1 MTFRTYTMLIKAP
14 HITLTN
20 LTIENIAGEGHIVG
34 QAVALHLYADD
45 INIFNCTL
53 KAHQD
58 TIFLG
63 PLSQDLIER
72 YVGLL
77 PEDERVYESQF
88 HHTLKNC
95 TIYGTVDF
103 IFGDQMLNL
112 LIGLLFHFLHL
123 INPILL
129 LLIIIKK

>member
-1 MTFRTYTMLIKAP
+1 MTFITYTMLIKAP

-20 LTIENIAGEGHIVG
+20 LTIENAAGEEHIVG
-34 QAVALHLYADD
+34 QAVALYLYADD
-45 INIFNCTL
+45 INNFNYTL

-72 YVGLL
+72 YVDLL
-77 PEDERVYESQF
+77 PEDERFYEGQF

-95 TIYGTVDF
+95 TIY
-103 IFGDQMLNL
+103 MEL
-112 LIGLLFHFLHL
+112 LILFLG
-123 INPILL
+123 
-129 LLIIIKK
+129 IKCSIY